1 MKNKFKKN
9 IILII
14 ILLLIILLLIIS
26 FLLIYHYFLY
36 KRKENLLEN
45 FYYSTKNNK
54 KTTNINDKSSQ
65 PYFNI
70 EIGGKYEGRII
81 FKLFDKDVPE
91 TCRNFRYLCTKG
103 IGGKLSP
110 SYKGSK
116 FHRVIKDFM
125 IQGGDFIKGNG
136 TGIASMKGENKK
148 FKDEN
153 FNIKHSKRGLLSMAN
168 SGPNTNGSQFFITLV
183 ETPWLNEKH
192 VVFGEIIS
200 GDYVLKKI
208 EDVETNK
215 DVPNKDVVITE
226 CGLLIPKK

>member
-14 ILLLIILLLIIS
+14 ILLLIIS
-26 FLLIYHYFLY
+26 FLLIYHYFLS

-65 PYFNI
+65 PYFDI
-70 EIGGKYEGRII
+70 EIVGKYEGRII

-125 IQGGDFIKGNG
+125 IQGGDFTNGDG
-136 TGIASMKGENKK
+136 TGGVSIYGQK
-148 FKDEN
+148 FEDEN
-153 FNIKHSKRGLLSMAN
+153 FELEHNQPGLLSMAN
-168 SGPNTNGSQFFITLV
+168 SGPNTNGSQFFITLNK
-183 ETPWLNEKH
+183 TPWLDKKH
-192 VVFGEIIS
+192 VVFGIITS
-200 GDYVLKKI
+200 GYDVIKQIENVNTNSNDSPENKI
-208 EDVETNK
+208 
-215 DVPNKDVVITE
+215 VITK
-226 CGLLIPKK
+226 CGLLIPEKNEN